1 MFDPRFDDLED
12 PFKCFEGQSAAH
24 FVKDKDNKQ
33 WLKKRRLG
41 GKNFQEK
48 A

>member
-12 PFKCFEGQSAAH
+12 PFKRFEGQSAAH
-24 FVKDKDNKQ
+24 FVKEKHNKQ
-33 WLKKRRLG
+33 WQDKRGLG
-41 GKNFQEK
+41 GKNFQAK